1 MTMMVHKLV
10 RLTGNEAWGNLG
22 DDWESQL
29 DVVCNLSFVRG
40 WSITPGSV
48 SRTRKERALDW
59 GARLYEV
66 SKAELLELMESRP
79 DDFGTRQKVGTRST
93 RISPSSPRTA
103 ATASYGWNATDLRA
117 SNRNPLGISSE
128 PSAPTTEQ

>member
-10 RLTGNEAWGNLG
+10 RLTGKEAWDKLG

-40 WSITPGSV
+40 WSITPGSI
-48 SRTRKERALDW
+48 SRTRTERALDW

-66 SKAELLELMESRP
+66 SKAELVELIEHRP
-79 DDFGTRQKVGTRST
+79 DDSGTRQEDWDAQHSHLAELPEDGR
-93 RISPSSPRTA
+93 
-103 ATASYGWNATDLRA
+103 YGVVWM
-117 SNRNPLGISSE
+117 E
-128 PSAPTTEQ
+128 CY

>member
-10 RLTGNEAWGNLG
+10 RLTGKEAWDKLG

-40 WSITPGSV
+40 WSITPGSI

-59 GARLYEV
+59 SARLYEV

-79 DDFGTRQKVGTRST
+79 EDSGPRQKDWDAEHSHLAELPEDGR
-93 RISPSSPRTA
+93 
-103 ATASYGWNATDLRA
+103 YGVIWM
-117 SNRNPLGISSE
+117 E
-128 PSAPTTEQ
+128 CY

>member
-10 RLTGNEAWGNLG
+10 RLTGDEAWDKLG

-40 WSITPGSV
+40 WSITPGLI

-66 SKAELLELMESRP
+66 SKAELLDLIESRP
-79 DDFGTRQKVGTRST
+79 EDSGTRQKDWDAQHSYL
-93 RISPSSPRTA
+93 A
-103 ATASYGWNATDLRA
+103 ALSEDGRYGVVWM
-117 SNRNPLGISSE
+117 E
-128 PSAPTTEQ
+128 CY

>member
-10 RLTGNEAWGNLG
+10 RLTGNEPWDELG

-40 WSITPGSV
+40 WSITPGSI
-48 SRTRKERALDW
+48 SRKRKERTLDW

-66 SKAELLELMESRP
+66 SKAELLGLLESRP
-79 DDFGTRQKVGTRST
+79 ESDTRQEDWDAQHTRLAELPEDG
-93 RISPSSPRTA
+93 R
-103 ATASYGWNATDLRA
+103 YGVIWM
-117 SNRNPLGISSE
+117 E
-128 PSAPTTEQ
+128 CY